1 MPRYISFDKKQ
12 QLSMAKTF
20 TLPHSD
26 LSVQADEL
34 MNYAQE
40 EYQFEP
46 SQGVVDSIL
55 RYSQSLEVR
64 KSKYTGLIE
73 TVSN

>member
-1 MPRYISFDKKQ
+1 
-12 QLSMAKTF
+12 MAKTF
-20 TLPHSD
+20 TLSHSD

-64 KSKYTGLIE
+64 KSNYVGLVE

>member
-1 MPRYISFDKKQ
+1 
-12 QLSMAKTF
+12 MAKTF
-20 TLPHSD
+20 TLSHSD

>member
-1 MPRYISFDKKQ
+1 
-12 QLSMAKTF
+12 MAKTF
-20 TLPHSD
+20 TLSHSD
-26 LSVQADEL
+26 LSAKPDEL
-34 MNYAQE
+34 MSYVQE
-40 EYQFEP
+40 EFRFEP

-64 KSKYTGLIE
+64 KSKFVGMVE